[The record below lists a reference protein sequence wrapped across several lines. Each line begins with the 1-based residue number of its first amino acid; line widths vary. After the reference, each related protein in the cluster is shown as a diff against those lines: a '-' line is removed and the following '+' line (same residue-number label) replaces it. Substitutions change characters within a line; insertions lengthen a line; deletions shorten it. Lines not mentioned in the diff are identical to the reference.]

1 MPSTLYSALPFTRKH
16 PPMNPAYALADV
28 SSVFSPS
35 LVLYPELIRRNIA
48 RVVEMAGGPG
58 RLRPHVKTHKTREI
72 ARLLLDAGVTKHK
85 CATIAEAEM
94 LASANAPDVL
104 IAYPLVGPNLGRLVA
119 LIRKFPQTRFSVLI
133 DHPDSTKALSDVV
146 SAAGLTVGVVL
157 DLDVGQ
163 HRTGI
168 AVGAAALALYE
179 GAAKLPG
186 LRPEGFQLY
195 DGHNH
200 QESRAERE
208 AAVRA
213 LLAPVLELR
222 AEAERR
228 GVPVPRLVCG
238 GTPTFPVFAGLTDVP
253 GVECSPGTFV
263 LHDAGY
269 GARYADLA
277 GITPAA
283 VLVTRVISRPT
294 ADRVT
299 LDLGNKAVAADPLL
313 EKRVKLLDFPEYKT
327 VGHNEEHLI
336 VETAGA
342 GRYTPGDVV
351 YALPGHVC
359 PTVALHKEVLI
370 AEGGKVVGRWAVASR
385 DRVLTV

>member
-1 MPSTLYSALPFTRKH
+1 
-16 PPMNPAYALADV
+16 MNPAYTLADV
-28 SSVFSPS
+28 AGVFSPS
-35 LVLYPELIRRNIA
+35 LVLYPELIRKNIA
-48 RVVEMAGGPG
+48 CVVEMAGGPG

-72 ARLLLDAGVTKHK
+72 AAMLIEAGVTKHK

-119 LIRKFPQTRFSVLI
+119 LIRKFPGTTFSVLI
-133 DHPDSTKALSDVV
+133 DHPDSTKALSETMV
-146 SAAGLTVGVVL
+146 AAGLTVGVVM

-168 AVGAAALALYE
+168 AVGAGARDLYLS
-179 GAAKLPG
+179 ASKLPG
-186 LRPEGFQLY
+186 LRLEGFQLY

-208 AAVRA
+208 AAVRQ
-213 LLAPVLELR
+213 LLAPVLALR
-222 AEAERR
+222 QEVEAL

-238 GTPTFPVFAGLTDVP
+238 GTPTFPIFAAMQDVP

-269 GARYADLA
+269 GSRYSDLA

-313 EKRVKLLDFPEYKT
+313 EKRVKLLDFPEYRT

-336 VETAGA
+336 VETPGA
-342 GRYTPGDVV
+342 ASYKPGDVV

-359 PTVALHKEVLI
+359 PTVALHRDVLV
-370 AEGGKVVGRWAVASR
+370 AEGGKIVGTWSVASR

>member
-1 MPSTLYSALPFTRKH
+1 
-16 PPMNPAYALADV
+16 MNPAYNLSDV

-35 LVLYPELIRRNIA
+35 LVFFPELIRRNIA
-48 RVVEMAGGPG
+48 RVIEMAGRPD

-72 ARLLLDAGVTKHK
+72 VRMLLDAGVTKHK

-94 LASANAPDVL
+94 LAAAGAPDVL
-104 IAYPLVGPNLGRLVA
+104 IAYPLVGPNLGRLVG
-119 LIRKFPQTRFSVLI
+119 LIRQFPPVQFSVLI
-133 DHPDSTKALSDVV
+133 DHPEPTKALSEAMT
-146 SAAGLTVGVVL
+146 AAGLSVCVL
-157 DLDVGQ
+157 LDVDVGQ

-168 AVGAAALALYE
+168 PIGDNAVSLYE
-179 GAAKLPG
+179 AAAKLPG
-186 LRPEGFQLY
+186 LRPNGFQLY
-195 DGHNH
+195 DGHNN
-200 QESRAERE
+200 QPDRSERE

-213 LLAPVLELR
+213 FLAPVLELR
-222 AEAERR
+222 AKVEAR
-228 GVPVPRLVCG
+228 GTPVPRLVCG
-238 GTPTFPVFAGLTDVP
+238 GTPSFPVYAGLTDIP

-269 GARYADLA
+269 GPKYPDLA

-294 ADRVT
+294 PDRVT
-299 LDLGNKAVAADPLL
+299 LDLGNKSVAADPPLAN
-313 EKRVKLLDFPEYKT
+313 RVYLLDFPEYKV

-342 GRYTPGDVV
+342 GDYKPGDVV
-351 YALPGHVC
+351 YALPGHIC
-359 PTVALHKEVLI
+359 PTVALHKEALI
-370 AEGGKVVGRWAVASR
+370 AEGNKVVGRWTVASR

>member
-1 MPSTLYSALPFTRKH
+1 MH
-16 PPMNPAYALADV
+16 PAYALAAPADV
-28 SSVFSPS
+28 FTPA
-35 LVLYPELIRRNIA
+35 LVLYPELIRANIA
-48 RVVEMAGGPG
+48 RVVELAGGPD

-72 ARLLLDAGVTKHK
+72 ARMLLEAGITKHK

-94 LASANAPDVL
+94 LAGAGAPDVL
-104 IAYPLVGPNLGRLVA
+104 IAYPLVGPNVGRLAA
-119 LIRKFPQTRFSVLI
+119 LMSAYPGTTFSVLI
-133 DHPDSTKALSDVV
+133 DHPDSAKALSAAMA
-146 SAAGLTVGVVL
+146 AAGHTVGVVL

-163 HRTGI
+163 HRTGV
-168 AVGAAALALYE
+168 AVGNDALSLYLAAAR
-179 GAAKLPG
+179 LPG
-186 LRPEGFQLY
+186 LRPDGFQAY
-195 DGHNH
+195 DGHN
-200 QESRAERE
+200 QQPDRADRE

-213 LLAPVLELR
+213 FLAPVLELR
-222 AEAERR
+222 AAAEKA

-238 GTPTFPVFAGLTDVP
+238 GTPTFPVYAGLRDIP

-269 GARYADLA
+269 GGKFADLA

-299 LDLGNKAVAADPLL
+299 FDLGNKAVAADPPM
-313 EKRVKLLDFPEYKT
+313 ERRVHLLDFPEYRT

-336 VETAGA
+336 VETPAAGKYA
-342 GRYTPGDVV
+342 PGDVV

-359 PTVALHKEVLI
+359 PTVALHREVLV
-370 AEGGKVVGRWAVASR
+370 AEGNRVVGRWPVAAR
-385 DRVLTV
+385 DRVLPV

>member
-1 MPSTLYSALPFTRKH
+1 MYPS
-16 PPMNPAYALADV
+16 YALADV
-28 SSVFSPS
+28 EAVFSPA
-35 LVLYPELIRRNIA
+35 LVLHADLIRRNIA
-48 RVVEMAGGPG
+48 RVVELAGGPA

-72 ARLLLDAGVTKHK
+72 ARLLIGAGVTKHK

-94 LASANAPDVL
+94 LASADAPDVL

-119 LIRKFPQTRFSVLI
+119 LIRKFPDTTFSVLI
-133 DHPDSTKALSDVV
+133 DHPQATHALSDAVA
-146 SAAGLTVGVVL
+146 AAGLSVGVVL

-168 AVGAAALALYE
+168 PVGDAALALYTS
-179 GAAKLPG
+179 AARLPG

-213 LLAPVLELR
+213 LLAPVLDLR
-222 AEAERR
+222 KEAERR

-263 LHDAGY
+263 LHDASY
-269 GARYADLA
+269 GGRFADLA
-277 GITPAA
+277 GFTPAA
-283 VLVTRVISRPT
+283 VLVTRVVSRPT

-299 LDLGNKAVAADPLL
+299 LDLGNKAVAADPVL
-313 EKRVKLLDFPEYKT
+313 EKRVTLLDFPEYKV

-342 GRYTPGDVV
+342 ARYQPGDVV

-359 PTVALHKEVLI
+359 PTVALHREVLV
-370 AEGGKVVGRWAVASR
+370 AEGGRITGRWAVAAR